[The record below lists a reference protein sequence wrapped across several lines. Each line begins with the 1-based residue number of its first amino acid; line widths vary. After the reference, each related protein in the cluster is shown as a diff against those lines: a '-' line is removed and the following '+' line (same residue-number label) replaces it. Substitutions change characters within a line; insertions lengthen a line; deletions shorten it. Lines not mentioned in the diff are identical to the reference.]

1 MSRQLLLLRHGKSDW
16 DVDVDDFERPLKKR
30 GKRAARRMGAWL
42 RQQELVPDYI
52 LSSPAARALNTAE
65 KLSKAMGLTAKH
77 VNYDSRIYAAEL
89 GDLKAVLADC
99 SKKAERVM
107 LVGHNPGLEELLE
120 YLAKDSLPEFDDG
133 KLLPTAT
140 MALLNMPDDWGSL
153 SGACAE
159 ILSITR
165 PADLPN

>member
-1 MSRQLLLLRHGKSDW
+1 MIRQLLLLRHGKSDW
-16 DVDVDDFERPLKKR
+16 NVDVDDFERPLKKR
-30 GKRAARRMGAWL
+30 GKQAAQRMGVWL
-42 RQQELVPDYI
+42 RQQELVLDYI

-77 VNYDSRIYAAEL
+77 VNYDSRIYKAEL
-89 GDLKAVLADC
+89 DDLMAVLADC
-99 SKKAERVM
+99 SKKSERVM

-120 YLAKDSLPEFDDG
+120 YLSKDGLPEFDDG

-140 MALLNMPDDWGSL
+140 MALLNMPDDWDTL
-153 SGACAE
+153 PEACAE

-165 PADLPN
+165 PANLPR